1 MIKFAGITIFLS
13 YLTTFFSYFV
23 NNQLLIVAGI
33 LSWVALIILFS
44 TLKKK
49 LLIIILFILTM
60 INLLFAYYKGFDI
73 NITKLFSVNQ
83 YLITLLIG
91 VGFLKLVAKPKGEE
105 GSDNHIGEKSFLKTY
120 FGVHLFGAVIN
131 LSSFIIVADKLYK
144 KSKLTP
150 IQLVTLTR
158 AFSSDAFWSPFFVA
172 FAAALTYVPNFSK
185 PMALLNGLALAF
197 MAFIITYYDVKRK
210 FDVKTFRGYPLSFET
225 LYVPITLAIMI
236 LITVEI
242 FQDAKV
248 IILVALY
255 SFLLTLVILTIKNNP
270 IKVLKEYIFEEL
282 PNAKSE
288 LTLFLVAGMFGVSIS
303 TLLLGYKVEVPFDI
317 FTYKEAII
325 TLLGFIILS
334 FIGIHP
340 IITIAVIGDM
350 LLDFDHTL
358 IAITFLIAWAVTVS
372 TSPFSGLNLTI
383 QGRYNINAKEIFV
396 LNLPYAFKMFIVSSI
411 FLYILDRFF
420 IN

>member
-1 MIKFAGITIFLS
+1 MAI
-13 YLTTFFSYFV
+13 
-23 NNQLLIVAGI
+23 
-33 LSWVALIILFS
+33 
-44 TLKKK
+44 
-49 LLIIILFILTM
+49 FIL
-60 INLLFAYYKGFDI
+60 
-73 NITKLFSVNQ
+73 
-83 YLITLLIG
+83 
-91 VGFLKLVAKPKGEE
+91 
-105 GSDNHIGEKSFLKTY
+105 
-120 FGVHLFGAVIN
+120 
-131 LSSFIIVADKLYK
+131 
-144 KSKLTP
+144 LT
-150 IQLVTLTR
+150 I
-158 AFSSDAFWSPFFVA
+158 
-172 FAAALTYVPNFSK
+172 
-185 PMALLNGLALAF
+185 
-197 MAFIITYYDVKRK
+197 
-210 FDVKTFRGYPLSFET
+210 
-225 LYVPITLAIMI
+225 
-236 LITVEI
+236 EI

-248 IILVALY
+248 IVLVALY
-255 SFLLTLVILTIKNNP
+255 AFLLTLIILTIKNN
-270 IKVLKEYIFEEL
+270 IKTTLQIIKEYIFEEL
-282 PNAKSE
+282 PNTKAE